1 MAEVQDRVAT
11 SPPATFAELQDLAGR
26 ARELRRLGRDAE
38 AIEAAWLAR
47 RALAAIDVPKTHDG
61 AVALNTLGTTFF
73 DTGYHT
79 AARDL
84 YEPSLAIAE
93 SLGPDAAELVETLL
107 NNLGQVLGR
116 TGDLQRARDL
126 LERAVQMRGRRAPD
140 TVAHAIVLDNLGAVY
155 AHLGELGQA
164 EAHHQRALRIFSRA
178 RGAFDGDLATTLGNL
193 SGVYM
198 IRRDLERAEA
208 FRLRALDVHARARGL
223 ASPEALL
230 EMSALVAIYLEKGDQ
245 ERVDRLVN
253 HFLTIGGTTP
263 RPEHRFLAETLSG
276 LARRAFGE
284 FRLDLA
290 ERLATRAVQLLEAL
304 EGPTARETLHAVYG
318 LANVQ
323 RATTDLDGAERN
335 YRRAVEG
342 FEALGRDEDAVTAS
356 IDLGKIYR
364 ERGAYPVGKH
374 VFDTAIARLRR
385 QPTPDLPLLASALG
399 NLAELQYEAGEH
411 EVADAT
417 YAEALAALDGAK
429 NDVERPWLL
438 HGRAILSYHLGRYA
452 VARDLYKEARRLWI
466 ERKGDDHPFVATAT
480 ANLALAQWAVGDVDG
495 ALEAF
500 RAAARRRERDLRRT
514 LAVGSERKRLAYARA
529 TIDDLHKLLS
539 FHFATTPA
547 RADVGRF
554 AAECAL
560 QRKGLVLDAIAHT
573 FSQVRH
579 LTDPADQALIDRLQT
594 VRAEIAGLVAPS
606 PQGPR
611 QAPGRER
618 LDGLR
623 QEEDRLEEALSH
635 RGALA
640 DPDLAPVTLES
651 VQRALP
657 DDTALV
663 EIVQFRSFNPLRAGT
678 EDVWRPDRYAALVLR
693 ASGAPRWTDLGPAA
707 TIDEAGQRLRR
718 LLRNRTSAAADVERA
733 AADLHAMLVAPLEA
747 DIAGARRLVISP
759 DGTLTMVPFGVL
771 RDARGQ
777 LLAAR
782 HTISYAAAGREVQSL
797 SATAPATR
805 TVVVI
810 AAPDYEADAPIGP
823 VASGGDRFADRGAF
837 APLAGAR
844 AEGEEI
850 EALLEDV
857 TVLAGATA
865 TVEAVTAVR
874 RPAVL
879 HVATHGFFSPIDE
892 PEVRRSVELLP
903 LGGGIVEQR
912 ARVPVANPMFFSG
925 IALAGANRRTAGA
938 STGVMTAQQIAGL
951 DLRGTQLVVLS
962 ACETGLG
969 TVERG
974 SEFTGMRRA
983 LSIAGAA
990 TQITSLWR
998 VDDDATRALMRHFYS
1013 CLVDGLGRA
1022 EALARAQERV
1032 ASDRDHPHWQ
1042 HPFYW
1047 AAFVVSGAWTPMGDA
1062 LSRRRVEPPAGTP
1075 S

>member
-1 MAEVQDRVAT
+1 
-11 SPPATFAELQDLAGR
+11 
-26 ARELRRLGRDAE
+26 
-38 AIEAAWLAR
+38 
-47 RALAAIDVPKTHDG
+47 
-61 AVALNTLGTTFF
+61 
-73 DTGYHT
+73 
-79 AARDL
+79 
-84 YEPSLAIAE
+84 
-93 SLGPDAAELVETLL
+93 
-107 NNLGQVLGR
+107 
-116 TGDLQRARDL
+116 
-126 LERAVQMRGRRAPD
+126 
-140 TVAHAIVLDNLGAVY
+140 
-155 AHLGELGQA
+155 
-164 EAHHQRALRIFSRA
+164 
-178 RGAFDGDLATTLGNL
+178 
-193 SGVYM
+193 M

-208 FRLRALDVHARARGL
+208 YRLRALDVHARARGL

-230 EMSALVAIYLEKGDQ
+230 ELNALAAIYLEKGDQ
-245 ERVDRLVN
+245 ARADRLVN
-253 HFLTIGGTTP
+253 HILTIGGTTP
-263 RPEHRFLAETLSG
+263 RPEHRFLAETLDS
-276 LARRAFGE
+276 LAQRAFGE

-304 EGPTARETLHAVYG
+304 EGPGARETIQAVYM

-323 RATTDLDGAERN
+323 RATTDLEHAESN
-335 YRRAVEG
+335 YRRAVQG
-342 FEALGRDEDAVTAS
+342 FEAIGRHDEAVTAS

-364 ERGAYPVGKH
+364 ERGAYPVGKL
-374 VFDTAIARLRR
+374 VFDNAIARLRER
-385 QPTPDLPLLASALG
+385 PTPDRSLLASALG
-399 NLAELQYEAGEH
+399 NLAELHYDAGEH
-411 EVADAT
+411 ELADAT

-429 NDVERPWLL
+429 DDVERPWLL
-438 HGRAILSYHLGRYA
+438 HGRAILNYHLGRHA
-452 VARDLYKEARRLWI
+452 VARDLYEEARRLWT

-495 ALEAF
+495 ALAAF
-500 RAAARRRERDLRRT
+500 RGAARRRDQDLRRT

-529 TIDDLHKLLS
+529 TLDDLHKILS
-539 FHFATTPA
+539 FHFATTPP

-554 AAECAL
+554 AAECTL

-573 FSQVRH
+573 FAQVRH

-594 VRAEIAGLVAPS
+594 VRAEIAGLIAPS
-606 PQGPR
+606 PLGPPP
-611 QAPGRER
+611 APGRER

-623 QEEDRLEEALSH
+623 EEEERLEAALSH

-663 EIVQFRSFNPLRAGT
+663 EIVQFRSFNPPRAGT
-678 EDVWRPDRYAALVLR
+678 DDVWRPDRYAALVLR
-693 ASGAPRWTDLGPAA
+693 ASGEPHWIDLGPAA
-707 TIDEAGQRLRR
+707 AIDEVGERLRR
-718 LLRNRTSAAADVERA
+718 LLRNRASAAADGERA
-733 AADLHAMLVAPLEA
+733 AADLHAILVAPLEPA
-747 DIAGARRLVISP
+747 IAGARRLVVSP
-759 DGTLTMVPFGVL
+759 DGKLTMVPFGIL
-771 RDARGQ
+771 GDARGQ
-777 LLAAR
+777 RLASR
-782 HTISYAAAGREVQSL
+782 HTVSYAAAGREIQSP
-797 SATAPATR
+797 SATAPGTR
-805 TVVVI
+805 NVVVI
-810 AAPDYEADAPIGP
+810 AAPDYEAEAPNAP
-823 VASGGDRFADRGAF
+823 AASGVDRFAERGAF

-857 TVLAGATA
+857 TVLAGAAA

-903 LGGGIVEQR
+903 LGGGLVEQR
-912 ARVPVANPMFFSG
+912 SRVPVANPMFFSG

-938 STGVMTAQQIAGL
+938 STGVLTAQQIAGL

-998 VDDDATRALMRHFYS
+998 VDDEATRALMRHFYAG
-1013 CLVDGLGRA
+1013 LVDGLGRA

-1062 LSRRRVEPPAGTP
+1062 LSRRRVNPSAGKP